1 MPPRGPSPA
10 PARPLPA
17 RALLLSLG
25 LLALAAVPAGRAA
38 AAPVKP
44 WAPPGAD
51 SIQSF
56 VSEAKLRFRQADTDT
71 ITEENI
77 VPFERVAQAARR
89 LLRRLGRHEW
99 LRAPAIEAT
108 LDSLGLDTDVV
119 NDPDI
124 PSIVLVLVRNP
135 DRPSMQS
142 VGYLMWYRGPDLRM
156 QGMSFPPAVQPRLK
170 SWWSGYRN
178 SPYSTAVTYRV
189 RSASGRQGFKLL
201 RLSPDGFYWDLVQY
215 EGNGPDLGAGG
226 DAAWADLNHDG
237 RPELVAYSPAP
248 PDSLLMV
255 EAPVYPVVREAIYTE
270 RDRGFLVH
278 DARLVPGPLETLRQF
293 VQALRAGEREHARR
307 LLVDPSFLALA
318 EAAGWA
324 SGRSPRNFVVDR
336 QEEGQAWPEWLGAR
350 VLGVTGMRRWVFH
363 FTLRDGRWLIKDWI
377 AETPARPAP
386 AARTPATTGG
396 GRP

>member
-1 MPPRGPSPA
+1 
-10 PARPLPA
+10 
-17 RALLLSLG
+17 
-25 LLALAAVPAGRAA
+25 
-38 AAPVKP
+38 VKP
-44 WAPPGAD
+44 WTPPGAD

-71 ITEENI
+71 ITEQNI

-99 LRAPAIEAT
+99 LRAPMIEAT

-142 VGYLMWYRGPDLRM
+142 VGYLMWYRGSDLRM
-156 QGMSFPPAVQPRLK
+156 QGMSFPPAVRPRLK

-178 SPYSTAVTYRV
+178 SPYSTAVTYRE
-189 RSASGRQGFKLL
+189 RSTSGRQGFKLL

-226 DAAWADLNHDG
+226 DVAWADLNHDG

-248 PDSLLMV
+248 PDSFLMV

-377 AETPARPAP
+377 AEAPARPAP